1 MSIHHRSNS
10 DTFRALSRHET
21 YYLTGGD
28 LFFLVSSISPGI
40 AAAALI
46 NTSSRGKAPSSG
58 DNFKSQLRLERYQGA
73 RQKELPS
80 FLRSIRTTLRSSYGR
95 YSLYTTS
102 VDDWKVILQLAHKW
116 QFAEV
121 KNLVVRE
128 LEKLDMSDVD
138 RIATYQDHEVDKN
151 YLIPR
156 YAALCEREQP
166 LTLEEG
172 VQLGM
177 ATTLMIARAREYAR
191 SNPSADGSRSPTT
204 AGIREEEMH
213 SLVRLLFDIR
223 PPVPV
228 NKDDNANGTTPGT
241 GTGIPTGGLVTTS
254 NMLRHDLL
262 IILCS
267 IDTSPTAPKGASGGN
282 PTDETTGGQANG
294 HTNGKTDGP
303 TDAVVNGASG
313 QDGERNEGTPGEDE
327 KKDSVNSPNPLGDDN
342 GPSPPDTPSGA
353 KAGRKTSSGRNKN
366 RS

>member
-1 MSIHHRSNS
+1 
-10 DTFRALSRHET
+10 
-21 YYLTGGD
+21 
-28 LFFLVSSISPGI
+28 
-40 AAAALI
+40 
-46 NTSSRGKAPSSG
+46 
-58 DNFKSQLRLERYQGA
+58 
-73 RQKELPS
+73 
-80 FLRSIRTTLRSSYGR
+80 
-95 YSLYTTS
+95 
-102 VDDWKVILQLAHKW
+102 
-116 QFAEV
+116 
-121 KNLVVRE
+121 
-128 LEKLDMSDVD
+128 MSDVD

-241 GTGIPTGGLVTTS
+241 GSGIPT
-254 NMLRHDLL
+254 
-262 IILCS
+262 
-267 IDTSPTAPKGASGGN
+267 DTSPTAPKGASGGN
-282 PTDETTGGQANG
+282 PTDKTTGGQANG

-327 KKDSVNSPNPLGDDN
+327 
-342 GPSPPDTPSGA
+342 
-353 KAGRKTSSGRNKN
+353 
-366 RS
+366 